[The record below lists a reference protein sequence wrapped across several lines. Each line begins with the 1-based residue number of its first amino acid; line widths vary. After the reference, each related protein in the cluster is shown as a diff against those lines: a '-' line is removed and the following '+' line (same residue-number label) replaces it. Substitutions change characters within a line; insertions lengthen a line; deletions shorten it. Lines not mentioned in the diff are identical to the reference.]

1 MTLAPES
8 KRYSV
13 LGDVEWDTWAPT
25 DRATLL
31 FILDGDRV
39 LLIRKQRGLG
49 AGKINGPGGRLD
61 PGETPLQAAVR
72 EVEEELCI
80 TPTGVRQCGELL
92 FQFVDGYSLHGYV
105 FTATGYE
112 GEPRETDEA
121 IPLWMPA
128 AELPYD
134 EMWADDRLWFP
145 MLLAGTPFH
154 GRFLFDGDAMLGHEI
169 VPPSPV
175 CLAVEGMA

>member
-31 FILDGDRV
+31 FVLDGDRV

-92 FQFVDGYSLHGYV
+92 FQFVDGYSL
-105 FTATGYE
+105 
-112 GEPRETDEA
+112 
-121 IPLWMPA
+121 
-128 AELPYD
+128 
-134 EMWADDRLWFP
+134 
-145 MLLAGTPFH
+145 
-154 GRFLFDGDAMLGHEI
+154 
-169 VPPSPV
+169 
-175 CLAVEGMA
+175 